1 MSQHKASTP
10 DGEPPLSSPDTFSI
24 QELVDA
30 SPATI
35 SLIDTHKWEIRFQNC
50 SSRDMFGDVVGQSC
64 HEKLVQ
70 SPAPCTFCRAKEAL
84 RTGKTTSSEV
94 ALADGRWLLIQWA
107 PIRRGQ
113 TFLAVESIID
123 VTESKRREEESR
135 RLKELF
141 EHQATI
147 DPLTELLNRRGW
159 TELAERIWWRAI
171 QNRELVEVL
180 LLDIDHFKEVND
192 RFGHAVGDQVLR
204 HVAGVLRQQTRPG
217 DLLGRWGG
225 EEFILLLYPP
235 MMDVQA
241 IGERIR
247 HAVGT
252 SSMAI
257 EGTST
262 CIQVTISI
270 GGTTFDPNGKEP
282 GGLDLALIG
291 ADRNLYKA
299 KKQGRNQTCL

>member
-1 MSQHKASTP
+1 MNP
-10 DGEPPLSSPDTFSI
+10 DDLNTDPSPDTFSI

-35 SLIDTHKWEIRFQNC
+35 SLIDTQKWQVRFQNC
-50 SSRDMFGDVVGQSC
+50 SSRAMFGEVLGEQC
-64 HEKLVQ
+64 HEKFVQ
-70 SPAPCTFCRAKEAL
+70 SSRPCTFCRATEAL
-84 RTGKTTSSEV
+84 ETGKTTTSEV
-94 ALADGRWLLIQWA
+94 ALADGRWIMIQWA

-123 VTESKRREEESR
+123 VTESKRREEEAR
-135 RLKELF
+135 RLRDLF

-159 TELAERIWWRAI
+159 TELAERVWWRAI
-171 QNRELVEVL
+171 QNHEVVEVF
-180 LLDIDHFKEVND
+180 LLDIDHFKQVND
-192 RFGHAVGDQVLR
+192 RYGHSTGDHVLR

-225 EEFILLLYPP
+225 EEFILLLHPP
-235 MMDVQA
+235 VADVRV

-247 HAVGT
+247 QAVGQ
-252 SSMAI
+252 SPVSIDGAADPI
-257 EGTST
+257 N
-262 CIQVTISI
+262 VTVSI
-270 GGTTFDPNGKEP
+270 GGTTFDPNGKDP
-282 GGLDLALIG
+282 GGLDIALVG

-299 KKQGRNQTCL
+299 KKEGRNRVCI